1 MLKRCTVI
9 ILALAS
15 MISASAVAG
24 AQTNERADAI
34 ELFPVASPAARP
46 LFTPDALDAS
56 IAQQPAGRR
65 QRHVTPA
72 IKAMA
77 KHLVTNF
84 KYLPSKENLYWAGA
98 GGGLALAVH
107 PFDDNVNEYL
117 VGNDTAEKI
126 FKTGEI
132 LGELGTL
139 LGSASVVYAVGR
151 IKDQPKVSHL
161 GMDLIEALAMSEAL
175 TQTLKYTTRRERP
188 DGSSKNSFPSGH
200 AADTFAFATALE
212 RHLNW
217 KYSIP
222 AYSVL
227 VLRGALPPAGEPP
240 LAQRRGVRLG
250 GRHHRGTH
258 RDEPRVGASVSC
270 RSDGCPRRHGHYV
283 RASVQVIGPLQ
294 RGLSRPGV
302 PILAFRSWR
311 RCLRSIPSRSSEHAT
326 LSACVSSSPCRPMR
340 RVKNGIRSVPPASP
354 ATSNTPAP
362 SRKNVRFSG
371 KNSGNRVRLTWRM
384 SASVSAK
391 SVLTVIDALRFGVR
405 FLKTSRPPVNCPSP
419 SSRPPDMYG
428 RTSRPWPCRAPSS
441 PVS

>member
-1 MLKRCTVI
+1 MRKRCTVI
-9 ILALAS
+9 ILSLALV
-15 MISASAVAG
+15 ISASGRVA
-24 AQTNERADAI
+24 AQTYERRDAI
-34 ELFPVASPAARP
+34 ELFPVVSPAALP

-56 IAQQPAGRR
+56 ITQQPAGPPPTP
-65 QRHVTPA
+65 RHTG
-72 IKAMA
+72 IKALT

-84 KYLPSKENLYWAGA
+84 RYLPSMENLYWAGA

-188 DGSSKNSFPSGH
+188 DHSSKNSFPSGH

-222 AYSVL
+222 AYVFSSYV
-227 VLRGALPPAGEPP
+227 ALSRLPANRHWLSDAVFGSTVGIIAGRTVTSHESERPYP
-240 LAQRRGVRLG
+240 VAVTIIPGGVA
-250 GRHHRGTH
+250 
-258 RDEPRVGASVSC
+258 VM
-270 RSDGCPRRHGHYV
+270 YV
-283 RASVQVIGPLQ
+283 R
-294 RGLSRPGV
+294 
-302 PILAFRSWR
+302 
-311 RCLRSIPSRSSEHAT
+311 
-326 LSACVSSSPCRPMR
+326 
-340 RVKNGIRSVPPASP
+340 
-354 ATSNTPAP
+354 
-362 SRKNVRFSG
+362 
-371 KNSGNRVRLTWRM
+371 NR
-384 SASVSAK
+384 
-391 SVLTVIDALRFGVR
+391 
-405 FLKTSRPPVNCPSP
+405 
-419 SSRPPDMYG
+419 
-428 RTSRPWPCRAPSS
+428 
-441 PVS
+441 